1 MLFDDIP
8 DLDPVA
14 FCYWLQGAIEIGG
27 ITTFTA
33 EQAEKIC
40 RSLERIEIK
49 NHIVFTLQSLILLRG
64 LPPEIAF
71 VHIRR
76 ELQQRFIHDI
86 DNSYEGDQ
94 DFFHLVHQGKAEVLS

>member
-1 MLFDDIP
+1 MLFDEIP
-8 DLDPVA
+8 DLEPVA
-14 FCYWLQGAIEIGG
+14 FCYWLQGAIEIGE

-33 EQAEKIC
+33 EQAAIIRQALEKKAIA
-40 RSLERIEIK
+40 EH
-49 NHIVFTLQSLILLRG
+49 NVFTLQSLILLRT

-76 ELQQRFIHDI
+76 ELQQIFIHDI

-94 DFFHLVHQGKAEVLS
+94 QFFHLVHTGKAEVL